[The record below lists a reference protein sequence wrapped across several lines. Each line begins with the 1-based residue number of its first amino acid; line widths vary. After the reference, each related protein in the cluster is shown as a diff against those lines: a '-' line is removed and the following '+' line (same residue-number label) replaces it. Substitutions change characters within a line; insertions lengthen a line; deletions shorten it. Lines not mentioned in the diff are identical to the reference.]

1 MLSEIVLRH
10 SLAASPEAGRLHN
23 PVGLAKQLAGALG
36 RFFVQRPL
44 HFSNLFFK
52 LDVPGL
58 PRDRTEHT
66 SMSESVRTK
75 VEKIEA
81 DMQTASS

>member
-52 LDVPGL
+52 LDVPGNFRNETL
-58 PRDRTEHT
+58 SKETFRGIWVYCRIDFAQR
-66 SMSESVRTK
+66 
-75 VEKIEA
+75 
-81 DMQTASS
+81 